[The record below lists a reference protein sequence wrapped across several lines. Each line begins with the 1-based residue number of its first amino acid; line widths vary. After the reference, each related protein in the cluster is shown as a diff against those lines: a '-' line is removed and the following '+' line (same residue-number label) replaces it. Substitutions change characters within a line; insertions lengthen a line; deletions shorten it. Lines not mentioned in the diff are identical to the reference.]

1 MGSSNGFSE
10 ESYSQSKQQT
20 KCLKVVNISLNI
32 LTYVTVKIE
41 RLFIGSDIWPR
52 AGANRGGGG
61 CGDQGTGGGGGQ
73 GRGHEDGGGLQ
84 SPV

>member
-20 KCLKVVNISLNI
+20 KCLKVVNVMLVLS
-32 LTYVTVKIE
+32 VKTV

-61 CGDQGTGGGGGQ
+61 CGGQGTGGGGGQ

>member
-20 KCLKVVNISLNI
+20 KCLKVVNVMLVLS
-32 LTYVTVKIE
+32 VKTV

-52 AGANRGGGG
+52 TGANRGGGG

>member
-1 MGSSNGFSE
+1 M
-10 ESYSQSKQQT
+10 
-20 KCLKVVNISLNI
+20 LVL
-32 LTYVTVKIE
+32 TVKTV

-61 CGDQGTGGGGGQ
+61 CGGQGTGGGGGQ

>member
-20 KCLKVVNISLNI
+20 KCLKVVNVMLVLS
-32 LTYVTVKIE
+32 VKTV

-52 AGANRGGGG
+52 TGANRGGGG
-61 CGDQGTGGGGGQ
+61 CGDQGTGGGGRQ